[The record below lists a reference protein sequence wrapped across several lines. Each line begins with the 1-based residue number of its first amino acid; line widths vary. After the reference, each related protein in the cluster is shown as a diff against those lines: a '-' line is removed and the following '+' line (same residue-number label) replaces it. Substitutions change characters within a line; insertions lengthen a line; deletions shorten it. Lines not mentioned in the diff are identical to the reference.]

1 MSEAARVRRKRISLR
16 RWRKVVERFVV
27 HSYPDG
33 TMAIAPI
40 CSVEPVEP
48 GCPVLGFHERLALAK
63 DIEELLNQR
72 LKP

>member
-1 MSEAARVRRKRISLR
+1 
-16 RWRKVVERFVV
+16 VVERFVV